1 MPQPTPDLG
10 ENEELPTTYL
20 LSEVYEF
27 PKPMEEGMASQ
38 IGMLDKWSAICR
50 SDLQGALTL
59 ETHKKWE
66 QANLGNSNKVASINL
81 IFNCMQ
87 MKRSP

>member
-50 SDLQGALTL
+50 SDLQGAPTL
-59 ETHKKWE
+59 EAHEKWV
-66 QANLGNSNKVASINL
+66 QANLWNSNQVATIIL
-81 IFNCMQ
+81 IFDCMQ
-87 MKRSP
+87 MTPSP